1 MVKVNSLLL
10 EEELI
15 SKIDVVDKKLIL
27 IIYKKLY
34 DCFISNDL
42 GNGLQIRSVKNH
54 LILLNQSLYN
64 HFYDKEICK
73 NYLYDI
79 RNKFICKIEK
89 INEEAKLY
97 KLGQKIIIKYS
108 NVLTEKC
115 YYARSPIICKAIT
128 YINNHIDD
136 DLSLEK
142 VADSIHVSK
151 NYLSSIFV
159 KNIGYSFS
167 SYINKIKIENSKL
180 KLRHT
185 TKSILN
191 ISMEC
196 GFNSQT
202 YFCSIFKK
210 FTGITPNEYRKK
222 QLIKY

>member
-1 MVKVNSLLL
+1 MNLLLL

-15 SKIDVVDKKLIL
+15 NKIDVADKKIIL
-27 IIYKKLY
+27 MIYKKLY
-34 DCFISNDL
+34 NYFILNDL
-42 GNGLQIRSVKNH
+42 GNGLQLRSVKNH

-64 HFYDKEICK
+64 HLYDKEICK

-97 KLGQKIIIKYS
+97 KLGKKIIIKYS
-108 NVLTEKC
+108 NTLTEKC
-115 YYARSPIICKAIT
+115 YYKKNPIVCKAIT

-136 DLSLEK
+136 ELSLEK

-159 KNIGYSFS
+159 KNIGCSFS

-180 KLRHT
+180 KLTHT
-185 TKSILN
+185 TQSILN

-202 YFCSIFKK
+202 YFCSTFKK

-222 QLIKY
+222 QLRKY